1 MLARMRITRT
11 TRNVLLVAV
20 AVLLVGA
27 STTIARAAT
36 KPPDPGTDI
45 VGGGEAP
52 NNAYPWI
59 VAFSR
64 AGTGEFWC
72 GGALIAPEWV
82 LTAAHCFADVETVPG
97 QTKRSGG
104 SGGETRGVANF
115 IFHPGFTGSGTGG
128 FDVALAHLARAS
140 TKTPLQVVS
149 SAERDIWLPGST
161 VRALGWG
168 AQSENGDVT
177 NTLRQVDVPVQSDAT
192 MMASSSYGSRFKPA
206 TMLGAGALAGGQD
219 SCGGDSGGP
228 LVASTP
234 RGWRQVGIVS
244 WGDGCARPN
253 KPGIYSRIGE
263 EALNDFIRTTVPA
276 SMADGFA
283 GASGDFNGDG
293 KADIATFTRGPR
305 ADVYVALSNGS
316 SFGSASLWSDFFAV
330 GNEVP
335 LVGDFNG
342 DGKDDIVTF
351 LRGSSPKVYVAL
363 SNGSSFVSTGAP
375 WNDFFAANNEVPA
388 VGDFNGDGKDDIVT
402 FLRGSSPKVYVALSN
417 GSSFVGT
424 GSPWN
429 DFFAFGNEIPM
440 VGDFN
445 GDGTDDIATFT
456 RGSTADVYVAV
467 SNGSAFVDARLWH
480 SFFAANA
487 ELPAVGD
494 FNGDGTDDIAT
505 FTRGSTADVYVALS
519 TSRDFGPGRLWF
531 GFFAANSETPG
542 TGDFNGDGLVDIATF
557 TRGSVGSPAAKVYV
571 STSASSNFNVPG
583 APWHEFFAPDGE
595 IPMGATLW

>member
-1 MLARMRITRT
+1 MRITRT

-82 LTAAHCFADVETVPG
+82 LTAAHCFADVETVPFDALIG

-456 RGSTADVYVAV
+456 RGSTADVYVA
-467 SNGSAFVDARLWH
+467 
-480 SFFAANA
+480 
-487 ELPAVGD
+487 
-494 FNGDGTDDIAT
+494 
-505 FTRGSTADVYVALS
+505 LS